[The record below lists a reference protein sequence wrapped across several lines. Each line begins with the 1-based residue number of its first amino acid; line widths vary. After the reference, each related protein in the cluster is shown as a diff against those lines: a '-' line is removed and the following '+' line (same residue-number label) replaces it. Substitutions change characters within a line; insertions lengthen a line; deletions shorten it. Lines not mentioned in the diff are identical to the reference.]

1 MENADK
7 LKDFIDLN
15 REQFDEF
22 EPSSD
27 IWDKIHK
34 KQIKNTK
41 RLEAKH
47 ILLKVAVAIVFL
59 IGVYFVFDYG
69 IIAHGSLMADSDSQL
84 KTEAMTEFQDAQTY
98 YSNEINTK
106 LAQLEIDARD
116 YPEIWSE
123 TKNELLVLDKEFK
136 QLQRELQENVSHEDV
151 VGAIIQNYKFKLQ
164 IIDQINEIINEQEAQ
179 KKTMRHDI

>member
-1 MENADK
+1 
-7 LKDFIDLN
+7 
-15 REQFDEF
+15 
-22 EPSSD
+22 
-27 IWDKIHK
+27 
-34 KQIKNTK
+34 
-41 RLEAKH
+41 
-47 ILLKVAVAIVFL
+47 
-59 IGVYFVFDYG
+59 
-69 IIAHGSLMADSDSQL
+69 
-84 KTEAMTEFQDAQTY
+84 MTEFQDAQTY

-136 QLQRELQENVSHEDV
+136 QLQRELQENVSQEDV

-179 KKTMRHDI
+179 KKTIRHDI